1 VQSLI
6 GIYGMSKKVGL
17 ISMQQEQGYQKAIS
31 DETNYEIDLEIKA
44 VVDECTARTRQ
55 LLQEK

>member
-1 VQSLI
+1 
-6 GIYGMSKKVGL
+6 MSKKVGL

>member
-1 VQSLI
+1 MQSLI